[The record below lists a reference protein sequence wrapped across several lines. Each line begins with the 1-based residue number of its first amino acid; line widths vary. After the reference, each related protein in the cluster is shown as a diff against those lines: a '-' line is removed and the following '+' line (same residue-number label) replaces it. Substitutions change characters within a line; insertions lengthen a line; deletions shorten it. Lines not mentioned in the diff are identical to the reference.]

1 MKIEIQGVITL
12 QVILTDMMVS
22 KTPIV
27 DLFPKGLKDIKILA

>member
-12 QVILTDMMVS
+12 QVILTDMMVI

-27 DLFPKGLKDIKILA
+27 DLFPKWLKGIEILE